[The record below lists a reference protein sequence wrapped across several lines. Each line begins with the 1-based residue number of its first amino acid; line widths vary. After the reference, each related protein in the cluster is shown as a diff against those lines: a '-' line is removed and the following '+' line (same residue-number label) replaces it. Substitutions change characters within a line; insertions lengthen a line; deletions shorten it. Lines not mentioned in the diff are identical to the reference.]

1 MKDKTIDN
9 LIRAAGALDDA
20 VFETHAKDCAVSNCC
35 PLCAAWDDLAR
46 ANAEA
51 KRERRREQDKQG
63 RHAKALAE
71 SAAARLQEEAQ
82 EA

>member
-20 VFETHAKDCAVSNCC
+20 VYETHAKNCAVSNCC
-35 PLCAAWDDLAR
+35 PLCAAWDELTR
-46 ANAEA
+46 VNAEA
-51 KRERRREQDKQG
+51 KRERGREQDKQG

-71 SAAARLQEEAQ
+71 SVATRLQEES
-82 EA
+82 